1 MSRPRP
7 NGCYGAATGRTRT
20 RPPSPTMPGCSIFS
34 ASGRR
39 ARQRDAVS
47 WSRIRK
53 FFTALRRL
61 PSFLHLLVE
70 LHLGVAEEDEIRR
83 RDRDRAVDA
92 EHRDL
97 EFVAGVDG
105 FGEHDAVGHVEA
117 LDGGGARMGVAAG
130 ACAATPD
137 DIITG
142 IAASAA
148 HASRVRTIFLCIDFL
163 PCSEHAIQT
172 DVECDIRNG
181 DGQMRALRRSVLALL
196 RRLCGASTAE

>member
-61 PSFLHLLVE
+61 PSFHHLLVE

-83 RDRDRAVDA
+83 RDRDRTVDA
-92 EHRDL
+92 EYRDL

-117 LDGGGARMGVAAG
+117 LDGGGAR
-130 ACAATPD
+130 
-137 DIITG
+137 
-142 IAASAA
+142 IAAAA
-148 HASRVRTIFLCIDFL
+148 RHLAVDPHFRIVVHISR
-163 PCSEHAIQT
+163 EHRLGARGVEVT
-172 DVECDIRNG
+172 DPG
-181 DGQMRALRRSVLALL
+181 LDGQGRAIPN
-196 RRLCGASTAE
+196 E